1 MKTRLPLLL
10 LACACSA
17 FAIEEK
23 PTVKVSTVL
32 KTETSWDGTP
42 LAYPSGKA
50 EVTGMVVEIAPGA
63 ETGWHLHPAPSFGM
77 ILEGELE
84 VQLQDGTTKRLK
96 AGDAVAEVVG
106 RVHNGR
112 NVGAVPVKI
121 VVFYAGAVGQATTV
135 KAHAH

>member
-1 MKTRLPLLL
+1 MKTCLPLLL
-10 LACACSA
+10 LAWACSA
-17 FAIEEK
+17 HAIDEK
-23 PTVKVSTVL
+23 PNVKVSTVL
-32 KTETSWDGTP
+32 KTSASWDGTP
-42 LAYPSGKA
+42 IAYPSGPA

-63 ETGWHLHPAPSFGM
+63 ETGWHLHPVPSFGM

-121 VVFYAGAVGQATTV
+121 VVFYAGAVGTATSV